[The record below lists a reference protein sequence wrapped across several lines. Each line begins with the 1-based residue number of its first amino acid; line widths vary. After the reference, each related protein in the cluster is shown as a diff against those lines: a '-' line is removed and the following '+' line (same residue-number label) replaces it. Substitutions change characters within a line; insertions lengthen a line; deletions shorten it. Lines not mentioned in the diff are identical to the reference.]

1 MGTDRSGQC
10 ALAVAAANGS
20 SAETVAVFPAHE
32 YPIKVA
38 VVIGK

>member
-20 SAETVAVFPAHE
+20 SAEAVAVFPAHVLG
-32 YPIKVA
+32 IKVA
-38 VVIGK
+38 VVVGK